1 MIEEFNCFSGKS
13 RPCGAVVALLI
24 PNQMVIGSIP
34 VAVNVYFFIPMN
46 KKIDWASS
54 FDSNES
60 SFPVSLSEIQPTT
73 MESFVCNHDI
83 FSETSDSF
91 DMEHCFSNESELLTM
106 YPIHGL
112 ELFPPD
118 VQHHIYAIIKLDLL
132 YNNVLVDYPQPIY
145 VFIIETVNETPNYT
159 ILKSCSAKVIILGMW
174 KKIRFC
180 IGQKITL
187 MKCSCWKKNSF
198 FIIDNAHNFLFV
210 EDNILSVS
218 TFIKAFKC
226 INQPKITSLIGDI
239 DFKHRHPSLVYGEIF
254 HRIIQHGFKTKI
266 VNSKIIQ
273 DIITDYVHTNAL
285 KLYVHGTTK
294 NLIVQQVEIH
304 LQNITELINQF
315 RYVEQTEYSVFSNL
329 FGLKGNIDAVSK
341 DYVIEL
347 KTGTTKDITHRAQL
361 IYYWLIYNYEKNIGV
376 TIPKWCLENSQNT
389 PLLLYTYSREIIK
402 NIPRHN
408 EIASLIVTR
417 NLVATMQD
425 IENCNCTKNE
435 MCKIYRS
442 ICELDD
448 AHFLKASLLQLKNEY
463 NNRTFYT
470 LLEFNIINNQLEFE
484 CNDQVYDKIKDSTI
498 ISLYTFRKM
507 FICKAFVLNSHKQKI
522 TIEVPSICIPQEVL
536 LYTIDEN
543 DNLYKLCFHSL
554 INIAYFIY
562 FPEYYV
568 SINDIQDNFIYNTPF
583 ILPGQNKHDTLS
595 QSCNIK
601 KQKSNSYIYDIKNN
615 LIPLQPDII
624 PIPDMYKHAF
634 YQLNTYQQQ
643 ALLHAI
649 NCKHFEII
657 HGMPGTGK
665 STLIVLLIKILVFYN
680 NKILLVSYTHLAIN
694 NILCK
699 LDNINYYKICK
710 TKQDQFKGMD
720 PKNIKEFYDKI
731 EVVAGTC
738 YSFYDPIY
746 IQRNFDYCIVDEG
759 SQINLLINLIPISRC
774 TKFVIVGDH
783 LQISPINGVGLSLFE
798 HLYTNYPCN
807 ELKIQ
812 YRMGNSIM
820 RISNTMFYKNK
831 MISGV
836 QFDGWI
842 KFHNTEIEQLN
853 DILSQYKNEQF
864 TILCYF
870 NSVIKQLQHIQ
881 ILNKNIFT
889 IDKFQGSE
897 SDTIIL
903 LLDPITIN
911 ECQLDPKR
919 LNVALTR
926 AKQKL
931 IIIGNKRKMEE
942 INIFKI
948 LLQYIINL

>member
-1 MIEEFNCFSGKS
+1 MFI
-13 RPCGAVVALLI
+13 
-24 PNQMVIGSIP
+24 
-34 VAVNVYFFIPMN
+34 FFIPMN

-60 SFPVSLSEIQPTT
+60 SFPVSLSEIQPITT
-73 MESFVCNHDI
+73 ESFICNHEVAL
-83 FSETSDSF
+83 ETSDSF
-91 DMEHCFSNESELLTM
+91 DIEYCFSSESELLTM
-106 YPIHGL
+106 YPINGL
-112 ELFPPD
+112 ELLPLD
-118 VQHHIYAIIKLDLL
+118 VQYHIYGVLKLDLL
-132 YNNVLVDYPQPIY
+132 HNNVLVGYSQPTY
-145 VFIIETVNETPNYT
+145 AFIIETINEAPSYT
-159 ILKSCSAKVIILGMW
+159 ILKNCSAKVMVLGMW

-187 MKCSCWKKNSF
+187 MKCLCCKKDSL
-198 FIIDNAHNFLFV
+198 FIIDNTHNFLFV
-210 EDNILSVS
+210 EDDVLSVS

-226 INQPKITSLIGDI
+226 INQPKITNLIGDI
-239 DFKHRHPSLVYGEIF
+239 NFKHGHPSLVYGEIF
-254 HRIIQHGFKTKI
+254 HRIIQFGFKTKEI
-266 VNSKIIQ
+266 NSKIIQ
-273 DIITDYVHTNAL
+273 DIINDYVYTNAL
-285 KLYVHGTTK
+285 KLYIHDTTR
-294 NLIVQQVEIH
+294 NLIVQQVESQ
-304 LQNITELINQF
+304 LQNIIELINRF
-315 RYVEQTEYSVFSNL
+315 CHVDQTECPVFSDL

-347 KTGTTKDITHRAQL
+347 KTGNTRDITHRAQL
-361 IYYWLIYNYEKNIGV
+361 IYYWLIYNYEKNV
-376 TIPKWCLENSQNT
+376 NAVMPEWCLENNRNKPVLFYMHSK
-389 PLLLYTYSREIIK
+389 EIIQ
-402 NIPRHN
+402 NIPCHN
-408 EIASLIVTR
+408 EIASLIITR

-425 IENCNCTKNE
+425 IGNCNCNKNE
-435 MCKIYRS
+435 ICKIYYS
-442 ICELDD
+442 ICKLNDT
-448 AHFLKASLLQLKNEY
+448 HFLKTSLFQLKNEY
-463 NNRTFYT
+463 NRRTFYT
-470 LLEFNIINNQLEFE
+470 LLEFSIINNQLQFE
-484 CNDQVYDKIKDSTI
+484 CNDQIYDKIQYATTV
-498 ISLYTFRKM
+498 SLYTLRKT
-507 FICKAFVLNSHKQKI
+507 FLCKAFILNNHKQKI
-522 TIEVPSICIPQEVL
+522 TLDIASICIPQEVL
-536 LYTIDEN
+536 MYTIDDN
-543 DNLYKLCFHSL
+543 DNLYKLCFYSL

-562 FPEYYV
+562 FPEQYSNV
-568 SINDIQDNFIYNTPF
+568 NDIQDKFVYNTPF
-583 ILPGQNKHDTLS
+583 ILPGQNDHDIS
-595 QSCNIK
+595 VQSCNTK
-601 KQKSNSYIYDIKNN
+601 KQKSNMYAYDIRNN
-615 LIPLQPDII
+615 SILLQSSIT

-680 NKILLVSYTHLAIN
+680 NKILLISYTHLAIN

-710 TKQDQFKGMD
+710 TKQDQFKGME
-720 PKNIKEFYDKI
+720 PKNIKDFYDKI

-746 IQRNFDYCIVDEG
+746 IQRSFDYCIIDEG

-798 HLYTNYPCN
+798 HLYTNYSCS

-820 RISNTMFYKNK
+820 HISNAMFYKNK

-836 QFDGWI
+836 QFNGCI

-853 DILSQYKNEQF
+853 DILLQYENEQA

-870 NSVIKQLQHIQ
+870 NSVIKQLQHTRIS
-881 ILNKNIFT
+881 NKNIFT

-897 SDTIIL
+897 SNTIIL
-903 LLDPITIN
+903 LLDPITNN

-931 IIIGNKRKMEE
+931 IIIGNKKKMVE
-942 INIFKI
+942 IDIFKI
-948 LLQYIINL
+948 LLQYIVNL